1 MSKLI
6 CFIVAAKYCD
16 DDLESTLLTIFE
28 DPGIRAFVEV
38 VIILS
43 SEQQVQE
50 LNNLVSRMHVL
61 DSDSL
66 ILSTSSTGPYGAYNL
81 GLSLASADY
90 VSFIGAGEKIILS
103 GLQWL
108 VEASKAITFDFLHM
122 ALYIDGASGYVP
134 NFAGLGVPP
143 HQACVFRRAV
153 AINNDIQYDERLR
166 VYADGYFTVSFL
178 RHCRSYFTTGKALVD
193 YKSGGLGSG
202 RSLRLVATRIVDLW
216 RAFVLRDFTV
226 GGFSTFL
233 VGIYRQV
240 ILLFTNQ

>member
-28 DPGIRAFVEV
+28 DPEIRGIVEV
-38 VIILS
+38 VIVLS
-43 SEQQVQE
+43 SDQEVQE
-50 LNNLVSRMHVL
+50 LTNRVSRMHAV
-61 DSDSL
+61 DNVSL
-66 ILSTSSTGPYGAYNL
+66 IASTNSTGPYGAYNL

-108 VEASKAITFDFLHM
+108 VEVSKAIPFDFLHM
-122 ALYIDGASGYVP
+122 ALHVDGASSYVP
-134 NFAGLGVPP
+134 NLICLGVPP

-153 AINNDIQYDERLR
+153 AIDNDIKYDERLK
-166 VYADGYFTVSFL
+166 VYADGYFTAGFL
-178 RHCRSYFTTGKALVD
+178 RHCRSYLTTDKALVD

-202 RSLRLVATRIVDLW
+202 RSLRLVTARVVDLW
-216 RAFVLRDFTV
+216 RAFMLRDLTV

-233 VGIYRQV
+233 VGTYRQV
-240 ILLFTNQ
+240 FLLFVNQ